1 MSNNNQDWYDDFE
14 DDFLEDDLDEQQAPQ
29 RRSSGDDVMKKLRRS
44 DRAKEKRI
52 KELESE
58 LGSLRKNQRE
68 TNVKSVLESKGIS
81 PKIAALIPQDMDV
94 TSGEFDSWL
103 NEYADVFGVTTP
115 ESEESGQA
123 GISQQDLATLR
134 QMDIVT
140 SGAMSPDREEDLM
153 LRLNQA
159 SSTDDILSMI
169 YGT

>member
-29 RRSSGDDVMKKLRRS
+29 RRSSGDDVVKKLRRS

-68 TNVKSVLESKGIS
+68 LSVKSVLENKGIS
-81 PKIAALIPQDMDV
+81 PKIAAFIPQDMDV

-103 NEYADVFGVTTP
+103 SEYADVFGVSTA
-115 ESEESGQA
+115 SEEGEGQP
-123 GISQQDLATLR
+123 GISQEDLATLR
-134 QMDIVT
+134 QMDVVT
-140 SGAMSPDREEDLM
+140 SGALSPDREEDIM

-159 SSTDDILSMI
+159 SSADDILSMI

>member
-29 RRSSGDDVMKKLRRS
+29 RRSSGDDVVKKLRRS

-68 TNVKSVLESKGIS
+68 LSVKSVLENKGIS
-81 PKIAALIPQDMDV
+81 PKIAAFIPQDMDV
-94 TSGEFDSWL
+94 NSTEFDSWL
-103 NEYADVFGVTTP
+103 NEYSDVFGVSTA
-115 ESEESGQA
+115 SEEGEGQP
-123 GISQQDLATLR
+123 GISQEDLATLR
-134 QMDIVT
+134 QMDVVT
-140 SGAMSPDREEDLM
+140 SGALSPDREEDLM
-153 LRLNQA
+153 LRLSQA

>member
-14 DDFLEDDLDEQQAPQ
+14 DDFLEDDFEEQPTPQ
-29 RRSSGDDVMKKLRRS
+29 RRTTGDDVVKKLRRS

-68 TNVKSVLESKGIS
+68 FSVKSVLENKGIS
-81 PKIAALIPQDMDV
+81 PKIAAFIPQDMDV
-94 TSGEFDSWL
+94 NSTEFDAWL
-103 NEYADVFGVTTP
+103 NEYSDVFGV
-115 ESEESGQA
+115 SVSNDEESGQP

-134 QMDIVT
+134 QMDAVT
-140 SGAMSPDREEDLM
+140 SGALSPDREEDLM

-159 SSTDDILSMI
+159 GSADEILSMI